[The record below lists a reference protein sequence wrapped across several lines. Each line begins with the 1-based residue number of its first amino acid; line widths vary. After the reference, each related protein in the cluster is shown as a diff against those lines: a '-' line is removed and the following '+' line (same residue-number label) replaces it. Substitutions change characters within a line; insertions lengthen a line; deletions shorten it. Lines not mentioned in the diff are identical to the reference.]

1 MNKGTLF
8 GVGVGPGDPELMTLK
23 AVRTIERCPC
33 IATPETAGEKTLA
46 LTIAAGAVDL
56 TGKEILPL
64 RFLMTRDKEAQ
75 ARCHEALADQIA
87 ARLDGG
93 TDVAMLNLGDVSIYS
108 TFAYLMDILTQR
120 GYAVVMIPG
129 VPSFCAVAAALG
141 TGLTTMNEPLHILPA
156 SGMELSEALAL
167 KGSKVLMKTG
177 KSMPEVRRVLTEK
190 GLADKTM
197 LVQNCGLP
205 NERICRDLSEAQDDI
220 SYFTTMIIRG

>member
-46 LTIAAGAVDL
+46 LTIAAGAADL
-56 TGKEILPL
+56 TGKKILPL

>member
-46 LTIAAGAVDL
+46 LTIAAGAADL

-108 TFAYLMDILTQR
+108 TFAYLMDLLTQR